1 MNNLTLYWLISK
13 DRSSRVR
20 WLLRE
25 LDPEFFQQQMNAPG
39 GRGLRITTVFMVFI
53 LDGVW
58 LMPASLLAFEAI
70 PKRPCAC

>member
-25 LDPEFFQQQMNAPG
+25 LDVEFIEQQMNASG
-39 GRGLRITTVFMVFI
+39 GHDLRITSVFMVFI

-58 LMPASLLAFEAI
+58 LMPASLLVFEAI
-70 PKRPCAC
+70 PERPCAC